1 MLKGVNK
8 SIVEINDTGNM
19 YFERVV
25 LYIRP
30 EMNNVPERHIAR
42 EAAEYINSNV
52 PDRISASSRKK
63 GRTLYLFLIHF
74 SVAAAALIALAAV
87 WSICR

>member
-19 YFERVV
+19 YFEKAV

-30 EMNNVPERHIAR
+30 EMRNVPERHIAR
-42 EAAEYINSNV
+42 EASEYINSNI
-52 PDRISASSRKK
+52 PDVISAPEEKKRKP
-63 GRTLYLFLIHF
+63 LYIFLIHF

-87 WSICR
+87 WSIYE

>member
-19 YFERVV
+19 YFEKAL

-42 EAAEYINSNV
+42 EAAEYIKSNV
-52 PDRISASSRKK
+52 PDRISAPAEKK
-63 GRTLYLFLIHF
+63 RRSLYVFLIHF

-87 WSICR
+87 WSLYE

>member
-19 YFERVV
+19 YFEKAV

-52 PDRISASSRKK
+52 PDRISAPAEKKRKS
-63 GRTLYLFLIHF
+63 LYVFLIHF

-87 WSICR
+87 WSLYE

>member
-8 SIVEINDTGNM
+8 SIREINDTGNM
-19 YFERVV
+19 YFEKAV

-52 PDRISASSRKK
+52 PDRISAPAEKK
-63 GRTLYLFLIHF
+63 RRSLYVFLIHF

-87 WSICR
+87 WSLYE

>member
-19 YFERVV
+19 YFEKAV
-25 LYIRP
+25 LYIRR

-52 PDRISASSRKK
+52 PDRISAPAEKK
-63 GRTLYLFLIHF
+63 RRSLYVFLIHF

-87 WSICR
+87 WSLYE

>member
-1 MLKGVNK
+1 
-8 SIVEINDTGNM
+8 M
-19 YFERVV
+19 YFEKAV

-52 PDRISASSRKK
+52 PDRISAPAEKK
-63 GRTLYLFLIHF
+63 RRSLYVFLIHF

-87 WSICR
+87 WSLYE